1 MYNICYYSVAV
12 ITNKNMRD
20 MGITN
25 TYHKHQVLWKCF
37 PGNDGKNAEFVFNF
51 VRLEDCFKIFM
62 YSKEKPLDYRYI
74 KWNTIEVTDDL
85 MKCGSY
91 QFTVTVNPI
100 KRALESRK
108 TYPIVEENMAA
119 KWLSDK
125 LYREYGC
132 IADLN
137 EMSCIDKFV
146 DKVNKPNN
154 KPYYINKMTFSGI
167 MTVID
172 CTKFTNIVNGI
183 GKEKRMD
190 CGFMRFIK
198 ISD

>member
-1 MYNICYYSVAV
+1 MY
-12 ITNKNMRD
+12 
-20 MGITN
+20 
-25 TYHKHQVLWKCF
+25 
-37 PGNDGKNAEFVFNF
+37 
-51 VRLEDCFKIFM
+51 
-62 YSKEKPLDYRYI
+62 
-74 KWNTIEVTDDL
+74 
-85 MKCGSY
+85 
-91 QFTVTVNPI
+91 
-100 KRALESRK
+100 
-108 TYPIVEENMAA
+108 
-119 KWLSDK
+119 
-125 LYREYGC
+125 C
-132 IADLN
+132 IADVN

-198 ISD
+198 IDG